1 MTRLRSSHRS
11 LSQSGFTLL
20 EVVVAFA
27 VLALA
32 STGIL
37 YMGTISTTGNTRS
50 QDEAA
55 AVSLAVDK
63 LEQLKNSGF
72 AATCSSP
79 NPETLGIFSRLCS
92 VGTQYTLTGEP
103 AKDFTVT
110 VQWTGGGS
118 VALTTTLINPTT
130 MTSGS
135 LQQFPTVAVKSW
147 SSQ

>member
-1 MTRLRSSHRS
+1 
-11 LSQSGFTLL
+11 
-20 EVVVAFA
+20 VIVAFA
-27 VLALA
+27 VLSLA
-32 STGIL
+32 IAGIVF
-37 YMGTISTTGNTRS
+37 MGTLSMEGNSRS

-72 AATCSSP
+72 AATCSTP
-79 NPETLGIFSRLCS
+79 NPDTVGIYSRLCS
-92 VGTQYTLTGEP
+92 VGTQYTLAGEP

-118 VALTTTLINPTT
+118 VALTTTVINPTT
-130 MTSGS
+130 LTSGA

>member
-1 MTRLRSSHRS
+1 MARS
-11 LSQSGFTLL
+11 LKQPESGFTLL

-27 VLALA
+27 LLSLA
-32 STGIL
+32 SAGIF
-37 YMGTISTTGNTRS
+37 YMGTLSTSGNTRS

-55 AVSLAVDK
+55 AVSLAVQK

-72 AATCSSP
+72 AAACSSP
-79 NPETLGIFSRLCS
+79 NPETLGIYSRLCS
-92 VGTQYTLTGEP
+92 VGSQYTLAGEP

-118 VALTTTLINPTT
+118 VSLTTTVINPTT